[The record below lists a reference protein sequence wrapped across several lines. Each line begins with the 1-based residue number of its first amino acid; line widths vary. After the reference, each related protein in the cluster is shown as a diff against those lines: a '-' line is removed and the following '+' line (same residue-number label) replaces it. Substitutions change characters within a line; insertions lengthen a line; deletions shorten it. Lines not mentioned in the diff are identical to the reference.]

1 MTEQDRRAMAYSRR
15 CARKRRRRRL
25 ARLQRAAL
33 VLALLALPLL
43 VGWAK

>member
-1 MTEQDRRAMAYSRR
+1 MTKDPIAYSRR
-15 CARKRRRRRL
+15 CARRRRRQRV

-43 VGWAK
+43 VGWAAK